1 MDINKVNEL
10 ARQYNEADTV
20 AERRTILS
28 RAINELDPTEYG
40 LFFGMLETTQQTD
53 GAEPAAADDGGF
65 LSKLKDWVSSGIK
78 TGVFDPTGGPPQGG
92 PAAGG
97 PTSPNIVPTTAVDG
111 QIPQPGRPD
120 GGVVPTTAGTPAQ
133 APVGPAPTA
142 GAAPTTN
149 PSGPPPGSTAAAA
162 TTGDGGTG
170 FTAVGALTGATIRA
184 EDALLHATLSR
195 IGITDNAARKRV
207 IDWYRNL
214 QNFGQA
220 RSIFGDIEYFRNQ
233 VGATNTQLADFFVD
247 ISNGINREINNV
259 QAPTY
264 SEWRFVRQEDG
275 TMRWSDTPGIVDGE
289 GTLILD
295 ENGNRFFYNPNMPE
309 LFLDQ
314 KLAQSEEAYAD
325 FVDRLATNGIL
336 VDTMSQP
343 AIIEATT
350 WILEQANMQGKSVD
364 VMLTEMESRQSQIRQ
379 RLRAVVAY
387 TPTENV
393 EDVAQQTAVQWMGRL
408 LEDAELQR
416 LTTEYQRM
424 ERSGMLDQER
434 ARIEAQTGVGEY
446 SQVQGLSDFVSR
458 YIRDRYTSEVK
469 VNLYGLMEDFAKRE
483 YGDQVLRPQPQT
495 VEAGNMSAVEEQV
508 GMA

>member
-10 ARQYNEADTV
+10 ARQYNEATTV

-53 GAEPAAADDGGF
+53 GAEPAAGDDGGF

-78 TGVFDPTGGPPQGG
+78 TGVFDPTGAPPQGG
-92 PAAGG
+92 PAPGG
-97 PTSPNIVPTTAVDG
+97 ATSPNIVPTAAVDG

-120 GGVVPTTAGTPAQ
+120 GGVVPNAAGTPAQ
-133 APVGPAPTA
+133 APVGPTPTT
-142 GAAPTTN
+142 GAAPAAT
-149 PSGPPPGSTAAAA
+149 PSGSPPTSTAASQL
-162 TTGDGGTG
+162 DGSVA
-170 FTAVGALTGATIRA
+170 FTAGGLQAAVQVRMQ
-184 EDALLHATLSR
+184 DALANGQLLR
-195 IGITDNAARKRV
+195 LGITDSDARKRI

-214 QNFGQA
+214 QAFGQQ
-220 RSIFGDIEYFRNQ
+220 RTIFGDIEYFKNQ
-233 VGATNTQLADFFVD
+233 VGATNTQLADFFID

-264 SEWRFVRQEDG
+264 SEWRFVRQDDG

-343 AIIEATT
+343 AVVEATT
-350 WILEQANMQGKSVD
+350 WLLEQANMQGKSVD

-379 RLRAVVAY
+379 RLRAMVAY

-495 VEAGNMSAVEEQV
+495 VEAGDMGAVEEQV